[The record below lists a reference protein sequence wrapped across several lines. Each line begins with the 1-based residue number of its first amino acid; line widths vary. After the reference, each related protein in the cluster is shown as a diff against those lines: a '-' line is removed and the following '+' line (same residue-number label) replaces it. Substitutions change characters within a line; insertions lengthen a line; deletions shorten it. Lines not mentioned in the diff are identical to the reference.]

1 MAELKNIEIDDAY
14 KMRAKASNETT
25 VKDASNL
32 SGLLDG
38 YYAVV
43 KNVSVDS
50 IDKVSGAEV
59 FIELSPGIKLTL
71 TGSGD
76 LIGDGTSKPGGQLS
90 IKGGSVKLATSGS
103 TLFNTNGFIVTAPS
117 VAFEALAAGIN
128 GGQCINSP
136 LSVDFTRTIFSSLA
150 TKIFIDNLA
159 FSFVMRDVLV
169 SSTLLV
175 GNAIELG
182 SSIPII
188 SISDYQLALPAGT
201 NGLKIDPSF
210 TGSAKINGASNVSG
224 AAFNLFDATGLNR
237 QSKFVDVSSSDPF
250 ESSDN
255 IVSVVVVDNSTATV
269 ISTIDTWTD
278 LNLNATAV
286 AGSNIELWT
295 LTNTT
300 TGEARY
306 DGIMPLNGINDTTI
320 SAISSGGSQKFKFR
334 YVVNGLPLA
343 DGVEIPME
351 LSAETKNLTLRAP
364 LSVVTNDLVRI
375 QVKNVD
381 GTSNLVIEDLSEGGR

>member
-1 MAELKNIEIDDAY
+1 MPELNTIEIDDSY
-14 KMRAKASNETT
+14 KMKAKASNETT
-25 VKDASNL
+25 VTEASNL

-38 YYAVV
+38 YYIIVAD
-43 KNVSVDS
+43 VSVSS
-50 IDKVSGAEV
+50 IDIEDTKSV
-59 FIELSPGIKLTL
+59 FIEISKGITLTL

-76 LIGDGTSKPGGQLS
+76 LIGDGTSKSGQFSIQGGTVN
-90 IKGGSVKLATSGS
+90 ITTAGS
-103 TLFNTNGFIVTAPS
+103 TLFNTNGFIVTTPS
-117 VAFEALAAGIN
+117 TSFICLNTGIN

-150 TKIFIDNLA
+150 SKILIDNLA
-159 FSFVMRDVLV
+159 FSFVMRDVLF
-169 SSTLLV
+169 SSTLLT
-175 GNAIELG
+175 GSAIEIG
-182 SSIPII
+182 PNVPIV
-188 SISDYQLALPAGT
+188 SISDYQLAIPAGT
-201 NGLKIDPSF
+201 NGLDIDSGF
-210 TGSAKINGASNVSG
+210 TGSAKISGASNVTG

-237 QSKFVDVSSSDPF
+237 QSKYVDVSSSDPF

-269 ISTIDTWTD
+269 ISLIDTWTD
-278 LNLNATAV
+278 LNLNASAV
-286 AGSNIELWT
+286 VGSNIELWT

-300 TGEARY
+300 TGECRY
-306 DGIMPLNGINDTTI
+306 DGLMNLHGINDTTI
-320 SAISSGGSQKFKFR
+320 SAVSSGGSQKFKFR
-334 YVVNGLPLA
+334 YVVNGSPLS

-351 LSAETKNLTLRAP
+351 LSSETKNLTLRAP